1 MSTLQFVLHSLVP
14 DLYVQSIGH
23 GMTVIEELAEAHTDL
38 DWVRLKV
45 TASATE

>member
-1 MSTLQFVLHSLVP
+1 MSILQFVLLSLIP
-14 DLYVQSIGH
+14 DLDMQSTGY
-23 GMTVIEELAEAHTDL
+23 GMTAIEELAEAHTDL